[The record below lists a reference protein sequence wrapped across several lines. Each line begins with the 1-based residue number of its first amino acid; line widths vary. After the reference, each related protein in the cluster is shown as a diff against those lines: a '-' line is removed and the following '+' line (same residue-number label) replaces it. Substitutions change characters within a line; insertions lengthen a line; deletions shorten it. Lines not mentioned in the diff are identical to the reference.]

1 MTTKFSMIR
10 DINGYNGFG
19 LQNSDRKYEVLL
31 TGAGGEK
38 TLTIPGD
45 SSKGYLMILTPE
57 PGAVVWVA
65 YNATATAATSADPTA
80 TDSELNPVGRYVKPA
95 EVIHF
100 LTTDTS
106 VQVGIVLYAVQQ

>member
-10 DINGYNGFG
+10 DVNGYNGFG
-19 LQNSDRKYEVLL
+19 LYNSDRKYEVLL
-31 TGAGGEK
+31 TSGGGEV

-45 SSKGYLMILTPE
+45 NPKGYLMIITPE

-65 YNATATAATSADPTA
+65 YNATATGGTSPAPTT
-80 TDSELNPVGRYVKPA
+80 TDSELNPIGRYVKPGD
-95 EVIHF
+95 VIHL

-106 VQVGIVLYAVQQ
+106 VQVGIVLYALQ